1 MRGPTLEARSR
12 HAHLAPRNRM
22 PFLLGI
28 LLAGAIVR
36 LVLFAQARGTPLWD
50 LVFLDALSYHNWAQ
64 RLAAGDWIGRE
75 AFHMP
80 PLYPYLLGVVYRILG
95 AGDAIKVLQ
104 AGLGVLNGALIFLIA
119 YRIGGRTIGVLAFLL
134 SLLYG
139 PFLFY
144 EIQLLNTTFAIT
156 LALLLILALDSAAHA
171 RDARAGGGRALVAGL
186 LLGAGAL
193 VRPEFL
199 LFAPLA
205 ASALF
210 VLTGRRPEAAAAE
223 AAATP
228 VRTPPRPSE
237 RRPSS
242 GARLVLLFA
251 AGAAVPLGI
260 SGARNA
266 LVSGDFVLIT
276 HHGGISFYMGNNE
289 TTDGTYRPP
298 PYFQGTPE
306 AIDQRDSKRFA
317 EMDAGRPLKMSEVE
331 GYWYRK
337 AFRFMRERPG
347 AYLALLARKF
357 ALYWGDY
364 EIPLNA
370 SWDFFKRYSPI
381 LSGAAL
387 SFGII
392 VPLAAVGGFA
402 VARDPRARRHAIFPA
417 LFVLANMAAVVAFF
431 VTDRYRLPAA
441 PLLIVFAAAGI
452 AWLVAQARAA
462 VGRRGMSADATPA
475 AGAHAWRPLV
485 AAVGIVIVLAALL
498 HVRLAGNPSLSFAR
512 SHVAVGQ
519 SALRRG
525 DRAAAEAAFRDAIR
539 ENPFYLDAYMNLGT
553 LYQERGELD
562 RAVAA
567 YDDLLARNPDFAG
580 AYLNRGACR
589 QAQGRLDAAL
599 ADYRRAEE
607 LDPYSP
613 AAPNNAGF
621 ALAQLGRSEEA
632 EAAYQRAI
640 EKDPAFVD
648 ARANLARLFEAT
660 GRPDAAMAQYEALL
674 GTGGATGAGGATAA
688 EGAPEGGAAGGAPAA
703 LASPAMIAMIEARL
717 GDLLVARSRFAEA
730 EPHYRRALANAPP
743 TPELLIRLGIA
754 LSNLRRANE
763 ALAMLLRAVNEF
775 PQSAE
780 TAWQV
785 GNVLSEWGD
794 LASAARVYEDAAARF
809 PSDTRFPY
817 GAAVAHARAGN
828 IPPARRA
835 LDEAVRRGGEP
846 IREAAAR
853 DPRLAALA
861 GR

>member
-1 MRGPTLEARSR
+1 
-12 HAHLAPRNRM
+12 
-22 PFLLGI
+22 
-28 LLAGAIVR
+28 
-36 LVLFAQARGTPLWD
+36 
-50 LVFLDALSYHNWAQ
+50 
-64 RLAAGDWIGRE
+64 
-75 AFHMP
+75 
-80 PLYPYLLGVVYRILG
+80 
-95 AGDAIKVLQ
+95 
-104 AGLGVLNGALIFLIA
+104 
-119 YRIGGRTIGVLAFLL
+119 
-134 SLLYG
+134 
-139 PFLFY
+139 
-144 EIQLLNTTFAIT
+144 
-156 LALLLILALDSAAHA
+156 
-171 RDARAGGGRALVAGL
+171 
-186 LLGAGAL
+186 

-205 ASALF
+205 AGALF
-210 VLTGRRPEAAAAE
+210 WLTRGSEAETVAAARATARAAE
-223 AAATP
+223 PIDRAWSRA
-228 VRTPPRPSE
+228 
-237 RRPSS
+237 
-242 GARLVLLFA
+242 ARLVLLFA
-251 AGAAVPLGI
+251 AGAAVPLGV

-331 GYWYRK
+331 SYWYQK
-337 AFRFMRERPG
+337 AFRFIREKPG

-381 LSGAAL
+381 LSWAAL

-402 VARDPRARRHAIFPA
+402 VARDPRARRHAIFSA

-441 PLLIVFAAAGI
+441 PILIVFAAAGI
-452 AWLVAQARAA
+452 AWLVAQVRAALASRGGRPADAGANVPANESVIAAASVTAAARA
-462 VGRRGMSADATPA
+462 R
-475 AGAHAWRPLV
+475 AWRPL
-485 AAVGIVIVLAALL
+485 AAALAVIVVLGALL

-525 DRAAAEAAFRDAIR
+525 DRAAAETAFRDAIR
-539 ENPFYLDAYMNLGT
+539 ENPLYLDAYMNLGT

-567 YDDLLARNPDFAG
+567 YDELLARNPDFAG

-589 QAQGRLDAAL
+589 QAQGRLDDAL

-607 LDPYSP
+607 IDLYSP
-613 AAPNNAGF
+613 AASNNAGF
-621 ALAQLGRSEEA
+621 ALAQLGRSVEA
-632 EAAYQRAI
+632 EAAYLRAI

-648 ARANLARLFEAT
+648 ARVNLARLFEAT

-674 GTGGATGAGGATAA
+674 GTGGAADAGGPMGGAGSATGSASGTTDA
-688 EGAPEGGAAGGAPAA
+688 GRAPSGAPAV
-703 LASPAMIAMIEARL
+703 LASPAMTAAIEARL
-717 GDLLVARSRFAEA
+717 GDLLVARNRFAEA
-730 EPHYRRALANAPP
+730 EPHYRRALAIAPP
-743 TPELLIRLGIA
+743 TPELLVRMGIT
-754 LSNLRRANE
+754 LSNLRRADE
-763 ALAMLLRAVNEF
+763 ALAMLVRAVNEF

-780 TAWQV
+780 TAWHV

-794 LASAARVYEDAAARF
+794 LASAVRVYEEAAARF

-817 GAAVAHARAGN
+817 AAAVAYARAGN
-828 IPPARRA
+828 ISPARRA
-835 LDEAVRRGGEP
+835 LDEAVRRGGER

-861 GR
+861 SR